1 MAGAAP
7 ALEDPHLDGLV
18 NLIRDSFRVR
28 PNHDPVYVDVGGNL
42 NRIAAPQHQVIYG
55 RRGSGKSC
63 LLVHFH
69 RRAARDAGIFSIY
82 IDCDEIKRLSYP
94 DLLIRLLLSVLEKLP
109 NARPPVWKFWAKA
122 SPAELAIVELRTL
135 LDLAEDADV
144 TEQTSASE
152 AAKIEAGL
160 SAPRL
165 TAVGSTVTSEA
176 STGRTSAF
184 HERKLDTLE
193 RHFQDYKEAL
203 VEALRATGSRHGVL
217 ILDDFYLIHSR
228 VQPDVVDYVHRLL
241 RGTNLYFKIGT
252 VRHRTSLVRTEGQ
265 TVGVE
270 EYQDIEELNLDRTF
284 EDTAATQDYLETMLD
299 SMGCQQG
306 IERASH
312 RFLSNDGRLAL
323 ALASGGVPRDYLT
336 IFVEAVSAAKTTGKT
351 KWLTPTT
358 VYKGAGRVSYRTKVN
373 HLREDVGLD
382 ATPLERVFQD
392 LLNFCLREK
401 RRTAFLIAQSE
412 VAEFSDEH
420 ELIQQL
426 MDFKLVHVIESDT
439 SAASGRSG
447 RFEAYT
453 LDFAL
458 FMEPR
463 LRGIEHA
470 EFWRVDAQRRR
481 AGVREAPVYEL
492 CRAANTVRATKVTPS
507 TEEVFAGIEADAGID
522 ESEPPDDE

>member
-1 MAGAAP
+1 MANSGP
-7 ALEDPHLDGLV
+7 ALEDPRLNGLV
-18 NLIRDSFRVR
+18 DLIRDSFRVR

-42 NRIAAPQHQVIYG
+42 NRVAAPQHQVVYG

-69 RRAARDAGIFSIY
+69 RRVAMGARVFSIY
-82 IDCDEIKRLSYP
+82 IDCDELKRLSYP
-94 DLLIRLLLSVLEKLP
+94 DLLIRLLLSILEKLP
-109 NARPPVWKFWAKA
+109 NARRPWWRFWAKPTSA
-122 SPAELAIVELRTL
+122 GRAITELRTL
-135 LDLAEDADV
+135 LDLAEDAEV
-144 TEQTSASE
+144 TEQTATSE
-152 AAKIEAGL
+152 GVRIEAGL

-165 TAVGSTVTSEA
+165 AKVGGTVVSEA
-176 STGRTSAF
+176 SSGRTSAF

-193 RHFQDYKEAL
+193 RHFQDYKHAL
-203 VEALRATGSRHGVL
+203 IESLRTVDCRHAAL
-217 ILDDFYLIHSR
+217 ILDDLYLIHPT

-241 RGTNLYFKIGT
+241 RGTSLYLKIGT

-270 EYQDIEELNLDRTF
+270 EYQDLEELNLDRTF
-284 EDTAATQDYLETMLD
+284 EDTAATQEYLETMLD
-299 SMGCQQG
+299 SMGRQQG
-306 IERASH
+306 VEAASH

-336 IFVEAVSAAKTTGKT
+336 IFVEAVAAAKATGKT

-382 ATPLERVFQD
+382 ATPLERLFQD
-392 LLNFCLREK
+392 LLSFCLRDK
-401 RRTAFLIAQSE
+401 RKTAFLIAQSE
-412 VAEFSDEH
+412 VAQFSSEH
-420 ELIQQL
+420 ELVQQL

-463 LRGIEHA
+463 LRGIEHV
-470 EFWRVDAQRRR
+470 EFWRVDEQRRR

-492 CRAANTVRATKVTPS
+492 SRAAATITATQVTPS
-507 TEEVFAGIEADAGID
+507 TEDVLAGIEAAAGID
-522 ESEPPDDE
+522 ESEPPDED